1 MKSRDG
7 MKKFYVKKAVGLS
20 LGLNPKRNR
29 FGWLCRLGRRG
40 VGESVRW
47 PSTIGPKLLFAP
59 HDAFELVPKPN
70 LHSIYALSQQ
80 TLNPKP

>member
-1 MKSRDG
+1 MD
-7 MKKFYVKKAVGLS
+7 
-20 LGLNPKRNR
+20 
-29 FGWLCRLGRRG
+29 G
-40 VGESVRW
+40 VGWEKSVRW

-59 HDAFELVPKPN
+59 LDAFELVPKSN

>member
-1 MKSRDG
+1 MKLN
-7 MKKFYVKKAVGLS
+7 KFLEVGCCLS

-29 FGWLCRLGRRG
+29 LGGFAALDG
-40 VGESVRW
+40 VGREKSVGW

-59 HDAFELVPKPN
+59 HETFELVPKPN

-80 TLNPKP
+80 TLAPRP